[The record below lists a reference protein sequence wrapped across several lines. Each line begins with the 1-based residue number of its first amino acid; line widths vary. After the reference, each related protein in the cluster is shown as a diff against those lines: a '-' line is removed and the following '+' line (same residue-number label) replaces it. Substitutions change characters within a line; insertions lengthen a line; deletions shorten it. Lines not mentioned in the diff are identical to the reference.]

1 MTKTTEA
8 DTEGALEEVFGF
20 SGFREH
26 QGEIVEAVL
35 AKRDVFAVMPTGGGK
50 SLCYQLPARLMEG
63 TCVVVSPLI
72 SLMKDQVDAARA
84 NGLKAAYV
92 NSSQEAEERAAALR
106 ALYAGELELLYLAPE
121 RLAVGDFLESLGEAQ
136 VSFFAI
142 DEAHCISEWGHD
154 FRPDYLVLSNLV
166 KVFPD
171 VPVAAFTATATAR
184 VADDIREKLGLRDP
198 FEVRAS
204 FNRPNLFYQVELKEK
219 LNDQLYGFLRDREG
233 QSGIIYRTTRKSVE
247 ETAAFLTRKGIKAL
261 PYHAGLEPEVRAA
274 NQEAFNR
281 DEVPVV
287 VATIAFGMGIDK
299 PNVRFVVHGDLPKNM
314 EGYYQETGRA
324 GRDGDKSH
332 CQLYFSRGD
341 VAKMMYFI
349 RDIEDA
355 RERETAERLLWE
367 MVRFAE
373 VHVCRRR
380 KLLEYF
386 GESYPEENCGACDVC
401 TGDVETVD
409 ATRDAQI
416 VMSAMLRTG
425 QRFGAVHV
433 IDVVTGADTAR
444 VRQFGHEEVKT
455 YGAGA
460 DRPKKYWR
468 YVIDNLLAQEALCQ
482 VGDPYPHLEVTGK
495 GEGILR
501 GGASFEVLRQ
511 KEAKGRA
518 RAASRGGGGGSKG
531 EELDYDRG
539 LFKELKA
546 LRKAIADEENVPPY
560 VVFGDRALREMAAY
574 LPETS
579 GAFLEINGVG
589 QTKLDRYG
597 ERFLGGIGKWEGG
610 RSDGG

>member
-1 MTKTTEA
+1 MESLRKDIGGT
-8 DTEGALEEVFGF
+8 LEEVFGF

-35 AKRDVFAVMPTGGGK
+35 ANRDVFAVMPTGGGK
-50 SLCYQLPARLMEG
+50 SLCYQLPARLMGG

-84 NGLKAAYV
+84 NGLAAAYV
-92 NSSQEAEERAAALR
+92 NSAQEADERSAAMR
-106 ALYAGELELLYLAPE
+106 SFYGGELELLYLAPE
-121 RLAVGDFLESLGEAQ
+121 RLAVGDFLESLRETQ

-154 FRPDYLVLSNLV
+154 FRPDYLVLSRLV
-166 KVFPD
+166 KEFPD
-171 VPVAAFTATATAR
+171 IPVAAFTATATAR
-184 VADDIREKLGLRDP
+184 VAEDIRAKLGLRDP

-204 FNRPNLFYQVELKEK
+204 FNRSNLFYQVTPKEK
-219 LNDQLYGFLRDREG
+219 LNDQLYGFLRDRGG
-233 QSGIIYRTTRKSVE
+233 QSGIIYRTTRRSVE

-261 PYHAGLEPEVRAA
+261 PYHAGLEPEIRAA

-281 DEVPVV
+281 DEVTVV

-324 GRDGDKSH
+324 GRDGDASH
-332 CQLYFSRGD
+332 CQLFFSRGD

-349 RDIEDA
+349 RDIEDE

-367 MVRFAE
+367 MVRYAE

-386 GESYPEENCGACDVC
+386 GEAYTEENCGACDVC
-401 TGDVETVD
+401 TGEVATVD

-416 VMSAMLRTG
+416 VMSAIFRTG

-444 VRQFGHEEVKT
+444 VRQFGHDQVKT
-455 YGAGA
+455 YGVGA
-460 DRPKKYWR
+460 DQPKKYWR

-482 VGDPYPHLEVTGK
+482 VGDPYPHLEVTEK
-495 GEGILR
+495 GDGILR
-501 GGASFEVLRQ
+501 GRAVFEVLRQ
-511 KEAKGRA
+511 REGRG
-518 RAASRGGGGGSKG
+518 SVGGTPRGGSKG
-531 EELDYDRG
+531 ESLDYDRG

-560 VVFGDRALREMAAY
+560 VVFGDRALREMAFY
-574 LPETS
+574 LPETA
-579 GAFLEINGVG
+579 GGFLEINGVG

-597 ERFLGGIGKWEGG
+597 ERFMEVIVGWEGK
-610 RSDGG
+610 SDGG